1 MVGWVAFEVSL
12 CFLLKFIT
20 VKNVMANVSFYVI
33 AIDLAMRVKSH
44 SLQYRKGMSPAG
56 KVLIVD
62 HHVKKYILFKQ

>member
-1 MVGWVAFEVSL
+1 
-12 CFLLKFIT
+12 
-20 VKNVMANVSFYVI
+20 MANVSFYVM

-62 HHVKKYILFKQ
+62 HHVKRYILFLLFRQ